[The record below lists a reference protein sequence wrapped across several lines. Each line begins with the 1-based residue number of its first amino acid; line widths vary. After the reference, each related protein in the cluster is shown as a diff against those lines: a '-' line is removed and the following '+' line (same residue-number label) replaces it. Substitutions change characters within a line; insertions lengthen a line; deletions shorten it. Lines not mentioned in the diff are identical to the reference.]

1 MFFVFVSSHL
11 IHLMDDLGQPAS
23 KEDKEVNSAD
33 LDIGDEANKVA
44 VIVEADTAI
53 DPRTMM
59 IHLQDTSTTSTAMMG
74 AGWFVIVA
82 CFTETRL
89 VC

>member
-1 MFFVFVSSHL
+1 
-11 IHLMDDLGQPAS
+11 MDDLGQPAS

-44 VIVEADTAI
+44 VIVESNTAI
-53 DPRTMM
+53 DPRTVM
-59 IHLQDTSTTSTAMMG
+59 IHLQDTSTTCTAMMG
-74 AGWFVIVA
+74 AWWFVIVA